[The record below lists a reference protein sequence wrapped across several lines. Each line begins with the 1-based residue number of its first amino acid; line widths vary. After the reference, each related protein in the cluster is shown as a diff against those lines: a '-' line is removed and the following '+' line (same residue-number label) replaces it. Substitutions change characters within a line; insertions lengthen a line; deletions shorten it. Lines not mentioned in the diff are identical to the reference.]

1 VNEVTAPGTARRR
14 LVLVSYFFPPEPTVG
29 ARRPFQL
36 RSYLPE
42 LGWDV
47 RVLCPRLAEGGPRQ
61 DSACLEVARGRV
73 GEWLRT
79 FVSAD
84 ERPLFEQWSG
94 ASTQGHDQ
102 PGDSKKARALR
113 AARGLLL
120 PDEQAPWIGFALRAA
135 LRDPEIRSAD
145 AVLATAPP
153 YSTHVAGALLARKL
167 GVPLVVDYRDPYSL
181 NAIYPPGALD
191 RPLRERMERKV
202 LAGARRVTAVSD
214 GYARRQAEFGD
225 CSVTAIRNGWEPSDG
240 QAERELHPPGR
251 KDPLVLAHTGTIYP
265 VAHDLDSLV
274 AGIVAVTRRGVALR
288 IASCGTGGRFLRE
301 ALEPHD
307 LAGII
312 DDRGRVSRAEAAAM
326 RAESSAQVLF
336 LPSRPEDDG
345 TIPSKVFD
353 YIISGRPVLAVGD
366 PASEPGRILADA
378 GAGTAVSNAE
388 QVADRLELLAAAQA
402 AGSLD
407 EHAIPQAGAAKYS
420 GRAMAEQFA
429 RLLDDMVAG

>member
-1 VNEVTAPGTARRR
+1 MSEQAAPRTARRR
-14 LVLVSYFFPPEPTVG
+14 LVLVTYFFPPEENAG

-36 RSYLPE
+36 RRYLPE

-47 RVLCPRLAEGGPRQ
+47 RVVCPRLSSGGQRE

-79 FVSAD
+79 LVTAD

-102 PGDSKKARALR
+102 PGDSTRARALR

-135 LRDPEIRSAD
+135 LRDPEVCSAD
-145 AVLATAPP
+145 VVLATAPP

-167 GVPLVVDYRDPYSL
+167 DVPLLVDYRDPYSL
-181 NAIYPPGALD
+181 NSIYPPGALD

-225 CSVTAIRNGWEPSDG
+225 CEVTAIRNGWEPSDG
-240 QAERELHPPGR
+240 QAQREVNPPGR
-251 KDPLVLAHTGTIYP
+251 KDPLVLAHTGTVYP

-274 AGIVAVTRRGVALR
+274 GGIVAATGRGVALR

-301 ALEPHD
+301 ALEPHG
-307 LAGII
+307 LAAIV
-312 DDRGRVSRAEAAAM
+312 DDCGKVDRAEAVAM

-336 LPSRPEDDG
+336 LPSRPEDEG

-353 YIISGRPVLAVGD
+353 YIVSGRPVVAVGD

-378 GAGTAVSNAE
+378 GAGTAVINAE

-402 AGSLD
+402 AGTLA
-407 EHAIPQAGAAKYS
+407 EHDVPEAGAAKYS
-420 GRAMAEQFA
+420 GRAMAEKFA
-429 RLLDDMVAG
+429 ALLDEMLAS